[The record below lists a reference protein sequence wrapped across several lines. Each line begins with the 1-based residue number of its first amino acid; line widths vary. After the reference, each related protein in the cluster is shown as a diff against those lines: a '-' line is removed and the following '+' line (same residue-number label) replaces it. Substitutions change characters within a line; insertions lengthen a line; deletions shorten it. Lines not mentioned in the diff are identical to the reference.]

1 MGRWKTLQKDELM
14 RMKRTTEWS
23 DRIKKIKILSR
34 LDEVDRDPNKNIRQ
48 VDEKHRDTKSDRHLL
63 SMIHNRRSIES
74 GSDQI
79 ETEVQTDA
87 ESQEGS
93 KKVRKKIKGG
103 PTIWKIQ

>member
-1 MGRWKTLQKDELM
+1 M
-14 RMKRTTEWS
+14 
-23 DRIKKIKILSR
+23 
-34 LDEVDRDPNKNIRQ
+34 
-48 VDEKHRDTKSDRHLL
+48 DEKHRDTKSDRHLL

-93 KKVRKKIKGG
+93 KKVRKKSKEDQQSER
-103 PTIWKIQ
+103 PNNLERR

>member
-1 MGRWKTLQKDELM
+1 
-14 RMKRTTEWS
+14 MKLIEIR
-23 DRIKKIKILSR
+23 
-34 LDEVDRDPNKNIRQ
+34 IRQ

-103 PTIWKIQ
+103 PTI

>member
-1 MGRWKTLQKDELM
+1 
-14 RMKRTTEWS
+14 
-23 DRIKKIKILSR
+23 
-34 LDEVDRDPNKNIRQ
+34 
-48 VDEKHRDTKSDRHLL
+48 LL

-93 KKVRKKIKGG
+93 KKVRKKNQRRTNNLKDPIILKGDNKG
-103 PTIWKIQ
+103 ETPD

>member
-34 LDEVDRDPNKNIRQ
+34 LDEVDRDP
-48 VDEKHRDTKSDRHLL
+48 T
-63 SMIHNRRSIES
+63 ES

-103 PTIWKIQ
+103 PTIWKTQ

>member
-34 LDEVDRDPNKNIRQ
+34 LDEVDRDSNKNIRQ

-93 KKVRKKIKGG
+93 
-103 PTIWKIQ
+103 